1 MHGSALLCCS
11 LVGGGKW
18 GRVPAEW
25 VSQQWVSPPH
35 PSLWLCPSPPLQD
48 PPPSHP
54 TAPPG
59 PPIPSHSPTRSP
71 SPSLHTD
78 HPQIRSVSVLGGALG
93 APMASSGSRGD
104 SGCHSVPMGGV
115 WLCALPP
122 LGCETLG
129 AVCPIPLRTPPLPH
143 LGPPPPLCSSHW
155 DLGGLSAPPS
165 LRCLC
170 GGGSAMGIWGGGEE
184 MGRVQTGLGRILCF
198 ERNPEHLPHPSPRG
212 GSPLC
217 LPIGPPFLP
226 LLLGGSMECN
236 GTPPPPPATLWLQ

>member
-1 MHGSALLCCS
+1 MSVCTVLLCS
-11 LVGGGKW
+11 AALWWGGGS
-18 GRVPAEW
+18 GEE
-25 VSQQWVSPPH
+25 SQQSGCPSNGCPLLTPPCGCALPPPSRTPPH
-35 PSLWLCPSPPLQD
+35 PIPQPPQD
-48 PPPSHP
+48 
-54 TAPPG
+54 

-93 APMASSGSRGD
+93 APTASSGSRGD

-143 LGPPPPLCSSHW
+143 LGPPPTLLIPLGS
-155 DLGGLSAPPS
+155 GGAECPS
-165 LRCLC
+165 FPAVFVWGRQHYGDM
-170 GGGSAMGIWGGGEE
+170 GGGREE

-212 GSPLC
+212 GPPSVSP
-217 LPIGPPFLP
+217 
-226 LLLGGSMECN
+226 
-236 GTPPPPPATLWLQ
+236 